1 LEKEELVLVQMIQSL
16 LKETGLFGND
26 ALGNIANSQ
35 DPKQKIRWLATAVAR
50 MWAEIF
56 KGTHV
61 FEIVNIIGAS
71 LTIYAESM
79 ESAYTPSNPG

>member
-1 LEKEELVLVQMIQSL
+1 SL
-16 LKETGLFGND
+16 LRETGLFDDDMMHNLAD
-26 ALGNIANSQ
+26 RQ
-35 DPKQKIRWLATAVAR
+35 DHKQKIRWLATAVAR

-56 KGTHV
+56 KGTHI

-79 ESAYTPSNPG
+79 ETTYTPADQA